1 MSQRLAAMKP
11 TSTRQRGSTLIDVC
25 AACVMGSVTM
35 ALALPSYQSYLERTR
50 RGDAVSA
57 LQRVQQ
63 AQERHLATHGQYAL
77 RVDQLGDQ
85 IPELSQR
92 GLYRIAMF
100 ADGPDSFEARATAVP
115 DREQVKDPGCSQLT
129 LRVTNGV
136 LAYEPSARCWN
147 P

>member
-1 MSQRLAAMKP
+1 MK
-11 TSTRQRGSTLIDVC
+11 TASVQRGSTLIDIC

-57 LQRVQQ
+57 LQRVHEAQ
-63 AQERHLATHGQYAL
+63 ARHIDAHGQYAL
-77 RVDQLGDQ
+77 HIEQLSDV
-85 IPELSQR
+85 PTLSNR

-100 ADGPDSFEARATAVP
+100 AESPDSYEVRATALP
-115 DREQVKDPGCSQLT
+115 DREQAKDPGCAQLT
-129 LRVTNGV
+129 LRVTHGV
-136 LAYEPSARCWN
+136 IAYEPSARCWS

>member
-1 MSQRLAAMKP
+1 
-11 TSTRQRGSTLIDVC
+11 
-25 AACVMGSVTM
+25 MGSVTM

-63 AQERHLATHGQYAL
+63 AQQRYIAKHGQYAL
-77 RVDQLGDQ
+77 RASQLGDD
-85 IPELSQR
+85 IPEVSDR

-100 ADGPDSFEARATAVP
+100 SDGPDNFEARATALP
-115 DREQVKDPGCSQLT
+115 DREQAKDPGCAQLT
-129 LRVTNGV
+129 LRVTHGV
-136 LAYEPSARCWN
+136 VAYEPSARCWN

>member
-1 MSQRLAAMKP
+1 MKP
-11 TSTRQRGSTLIDVC
+11 SSSRQRGSTLIDVC

-57 LQRVQQ
+57 LQRVQL
-63 AQERHLATHGQYAL
+63 AQERYIANHGQYAL
-77 RVDQLGDQ
+77 RMPQLGED
-85 IPELSQR
+85 IPELSER

-100 ADGPDSFEARATAVP
+100 SDGPDNFEARAIAVP
-115 DREQVKDPGCSQLT
+115 DREQAKDPGCAQLT
-129 LRVTNGV
+129 LRITHGV
-136 LAYEPSARCWN
+136 IAYEPSARCWN

>member
-1 MSQRLAAMKP
+1 M
-11 TSTRQRGSTLIDVC
+11 IDVC

-57 LQRVQQ
+57 LQRVQL
-63 AQERHLATHGQYAL
+63 AQERYIANHGQYAL
-77 RVDQLGDQ
+77 RMPQLGED
-85 IPELSQR
+85 IPEHSER

-100 ADGPDSFEARATAVP
+100 SDGPDNFEARAIAVP
-115 DREQVKDPGCSQLT
+115 DREQAKDPGCAQLT
-129 LRVTNGV
+129 LRITHGV
-136 LAYEPSARCWN
+136 IAYEPSARCWN

>member
-1 MSQRLAAMKP
+1 M
-11 TSTRQRGSTLIDVC
+11 IDVC

-63 AQERHLATHGQYAL
+63 AQQRYLAKHGQYAL
-77 RVDQLGDQ
+77 RSNQLDADV
-85 IPELSQR
+85 PELSER

-100 ADGPDSFEARATAVP
+100 SDGPDNFEVRATALP
-115 DREQVKDPGCSQLT
+115 DREQAKDPGCSQLT
-129 LRVTNGV
+129 LRITHGV
-136 LAYEPSARCWN
+136 IAYEPSPRCWN

>member
-1 MSQRLAAMKP
+1 MTKP
-11 TSTRQRGSTLIDVC
+11 STRQRGSTLIDVC

-63 AQERHLATHGQYAL
+63 AQQRYIAKHGQYAL
-77 RVDQLGDQ
+77 RASQLGDD
-85 IPELSQR
+85 IPEVSDR

-100 ADGPDSFEARATAVP
+100 SDGPDNFEARATALP
-115 DREQVKDPGCSQLT
+115 DREQAKDPGCAQLT
-129 LRVTNGV
+129 LRVTHGV
-136 LAYEPSARCWN
+136 VAYEPSARCWN

>member
-1 MSQRLAAMKP
+1 
-11 TSTRQRGSTLIDVC
+11 LIDVC

-63 AQERHLATHGQYAL
+63 AQERYVAKHGQYAL
-77 RVDQLGDQ
+77 RTTQLGED
-85 IPELSQR
+85 IPELSDR

-100 ADGPDSFEARATAVP
+100 SESPDSFEARATAVP
-115 DREQVKDPGCSQLT
+115 DREQAKDPGCAQLT
-129 LRVTNGV
+129 LRVTHGV
-136 LAYEPSARCWN
+136 IAYEPSARCWN

>member
-1 MSQRLAAMKP
+1 MKP
-11 TSTRQRGSTLIDVC
+11 PSTRQRGSTLIDVC

-63 AQERHLATHGQYAL
+63 AQQRYVASHGQYAL
-77 RVDQLGDQ
+77 RMNQLGDDM
-85 IPELSQR
+85 PEFSDR

-100 ADGPDSFEARATAVP
+100 SDGPGNFEAHATALP
-115 DREQVKDPGCSQLT
+115 DREQAKDPGCAKVT
-129 LRVTNGV
+129 LRVTHGV
-136 LAYEPSARCWN
+136 VAYEPSTRCWN

>member
-1 MSQRLAAMKP
+1 M
-11 TSTRQRGSTLIDVC
+11 C

-63 AQERHLATHGQYAL
+63 AQERYVSRHGQYAL
-77 RVDQLGDQ
+77 RINQLDEG
-85 IPELSQR
+85 IPEFSDR
-92 GLYRIAMF
+92 GLYRVAMF
-100 ADGPDSFEARATAVP
+100 SDGPDNFEVRATAVP
-115 DREQVKDPGCSQLT
+115 DREQAKDPGCAQVT
-129 LRVTNGV
+129 LRVTHGV
-136 LAYEPSARCWN
+136 IAYEPSARCWN

>member
-1 MSQRLAAMKP
+1 MTQPS
-11 TSTRQRGSTLIDVC
+11 SRQRGSTLIDVC

-63 AQERHLATHGQYAL
+63 AQQSYIAKHGQYAL
-77 RVDQLGDQ
+77 RANQLGED
-85 IPELSQR
+85 IPEISDR

-100 ADGPDSFEARATAVP
+100 SDGPYNFEARATALP
-115 DREQVKDPGCSQLT
+115 DREQAKDPGCAQLT
-129 LRVTNGV
+129 LRVTHGV
-136 LAYEPSARCWN
+136 VAYEPSARCWN

>member
-1 MSQRLAAMKP
+1 
-11 TSTRQRGSTLIDVC
+11 
-25 AACVMGSVTM
+25 MGSVTM

-63 AQERHLATHGQYAL
+63 AQERYLASHGQYAL
-77 RVDQLGDQ
+77 RVDQLGEE
-85 IPELSQR
+85 IPELSER

-100 ADGPDSFEARATAVP
+100 AEGPDSFEARATALP
-115 DREQVKDPGCSQLT
+115 DREQARDPGCAQLT
-129 LRVTNGV
+129 LRVAHGV
-136 LAYEPSARCWN
+136 VAYEPSVRCWN

>member
-1 MSQRLAAMKP
+1 MKQP
-11 TSTRQRGSTLIDVC
+11 STRQRGSTLIDVC

-35 ALALPSYQSYLERTR
+35 ALALPSYQGYLERTG

-63 AQERHLATHGQYAL
+63 AQERYLASHGQYAL
-77 RVDQLGDQ
+77 NIEQLGDT
-85 IPELSQR
+85 IPELSER

-100 ADGPDSFEARATAVP
+100 SDGPGNFEARATALP
-115 DREQVKDPGCSQLT
+115 DREQAKDPGCAQLT

-136 LAYEPSARCWN
+136 IAYEPSARCWN

>member
-1 MSQRLAAMKP
+1 MKRSP
-11 TSTRQRGSTLIDVC
+11 PSSRQRGSTLIDIC

-63 AQERHLATHGQYAL
+63 AQERFITGKGLYAQRL
-77 RVDQLGDQ
+77 QQLGED
-85 IPELSQR
+85 IPELSER
-92 GLYRIAMF
+92 GLYRIVMF
-100 ADGPDSFEARATAVP
+100 SDGPDNFEARAIAVP
-115 DREQVKDPGCSQLT
+115 DREQAKDPGCAQLT
-129 LRVTNGV
+129 LRVTHGV
-136 LAYEPSARCWN
+136 IAYEPSARCWN